1 VADEPRKHNG
11 LTTFMKWWPIL
22 LFLLGMAVTWG
33 TFMTRVEMLT
43 QEQEAQRIKLE
54 ARDETLTQIQVQLA
68 EIQRDILYIRE
79 RLDRGE

>member
-1 VADEPRKHNG
+1 
-11 LTTFMKWWPIL
+11 MKWWPIL